1 MHKHTNPRKKV
12 HLQIFKRR
20 HKGKENYDKAVPEC
34 QKEGISAEKKRIPD
48 EIEDKSHNKVHTS
61 LINVDLLSVNPAGK
75 HRTKAKADNGIP
87 KRPQNAHKKRRRGYA
102 VQIKHFQ
109 GQIRRTGKK
118 SGQQTKEKHAKN
130 AYKHDFSVQTAG
142 STISFYLSEKTYF
155 TQKITS
161 HKCMR

>member
-61 LINVDLLSVNPAGK
+61 LIYVNLFSVYSAGK
-75 HRTKAKADNGIP
+75 YRAKAKTNNSIP
-87 KRPQNAHKKRRRGYA
+87 KRP
-102 VQIKHFQ
+102 
-109 GQIRRTGKK
+109 
-118 SGQQTKEKHAKN
+118 
-130 AYKHDFSVQTAG
+130 
-142 STISFYLSEKTYF
+142 
-155 TQKITS
+155 
-161 HKCMR
+161 